1 MVNYGGP
8 IRGADH
14 DPEKRGFNKLGGMMH
29 EKILCREGGAS
40 CCYCCCFS
48 SFFRGD
54 TSGRCVVS
62 GPRSLKNGA

>member
-1 MVNYGGP
+1 
-8 IRGADH
+8 
-14 DPEKRGFNKLGGMMH
+14 MH